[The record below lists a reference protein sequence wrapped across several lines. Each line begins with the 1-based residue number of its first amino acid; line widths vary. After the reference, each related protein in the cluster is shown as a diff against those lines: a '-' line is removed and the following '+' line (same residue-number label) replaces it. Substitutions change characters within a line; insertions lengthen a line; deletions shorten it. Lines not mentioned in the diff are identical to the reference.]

1 MPIEPLSP
9 NNVTTR
15 KQSIIP
21 DVVIECF
28 NELIAQNYGDDSSTF
43 KQIEVADLI
52 CLKMRQQGH
61 PDFNNRVIY
70 DKHWLDVESIYR
82 GKGWIVEYDKPGFNE
97 SYDATFTFKRRRK
110 KS

>member
-1 MPIEPLSP
+1 MPVEPLSP
-9 NNVTTR
+9 NDVIIK

-28 NELIAQNYGDDSSTF
+28 NELIAQNFSGGESTF
-43 KQIEVADLI
+43 KQNDVAALI
-52 CLKMRQQGH
+52 CQKTIVTDPNFSDRT
-61 PDFNNRVIY
+61 IY
-70 DKHWLDVESIYR
+70 DKHWLDVESLYR
-82 GKGWIVEYDKPGFNE
+82 EKGWIVEYDKPGFNE